1 MKRVLTFFGT
11 LYDGL
16 LVVLNYFSVVLIFL
30 TAIWIFGDVVGRFV
44 FNQPIPGTTELVKT
58 AILPIVFLGVTY
70 TLRKDGHIRT
80 TVLIRRLPARAASLI
95 TAIGSGLGIV
105 LFALMAYYG
114 WEEAVKSWAVKEFEG
129 IQLRVPTY
137 PSRFVMVLG
146 CVLMTIQFCILFVQA
161 ILKTVDG
168 RNGLSKGADS

>member
-1 MKRVLTFFGT
+1 MKRSRALLSS

-16 LVVLNYFSVVLIFL
+16 LVVLNYVSVVLIFL
-30 TAIWIFGDVVGRFV
+30 TAIWIFGDVVGRFI

-80 TVLIRRLPARAASLI
+80 TVLVRRLPKRVAALFTAMGSL
-95 TAIGSGLGIV
+95 LGIV

-146 CVLMTIQFCILFVQA
+146 SVLLMIQFGILFVQA
-161 ILKTVDG
+161 LASLFGSRSD
-168 RNGLSKGADS
+168 LSQGASS

>member
-1 MKRVLTFFGT
+1 MNRALAFLSSV
-11 LYDGL
+11 YDGL
-16 LVVLNYFSVVLIFL
+16 LVVLNYISVILIFL
-30 TAIWIFGDVVGRFV
+30 TAIWIFGDVVGRFI

-58 AILPIVFLGVTY
+58 AILVFLGVTY

-80 TVLIRRLPARAASLI
+80 TVLVRRLPVRVAALFTAFGSL
-95 TAIGSGLGIV
+95 LGIV

-146 CVLMTIQFCILFVQA
+146 CALLVIQFGILFVQA
-161 ILKTVDG
+161 VLQMIG
-168 RNGLSKGADS
+168 RRSGVSQGAGS